1 MGLEQ
6 RLREGRLARGL
17 SQEQVAREL
26 GVTRQAVTKWEN
38 GASLPSSANLL
49 RLSALLEIP
58 LEELTGTPAKRED
71 PFRRWGELAV
81 LAAKVAAF
89 YAALSALS
97 AAAVHYLGWPGGAY
111 RFWEIYHMAWI
122 AAGCTLLASAL
133 GGRRFSRTLAVG
145 TALGLAAGFLIGA
158 YSIPRSPCGYD
169 DGWIGPLG
177 GWCAAVA
184 LGAVLEW
191 REKRPVLCWR
201 TAALVL
207 VLSLGIGL
215 PAWRGSVRFRRL
227 RGQEQGYL
235 AGSISGRAD
244 AKAGKPRDTGAD
256 RRGADLPEEYEISM
270 PEYHGFMLTWSAGYE
285 DGYAQKKKNDP

>member
-58 LEELTGTPAKRED
+58 LEELAGTPAKRED
-71 PFRRWGELAV
+71 PFRRARELAV
-81 LAAKVAAF
+81 LAAG
-89 YAALSALS
+89 S
-97 AAAVHYLGWPGGAY
+97 
-111 RFWEIYHMAWI
+111 
-122 AAGCTLLASAL
+122 
-133 GGRRFSRTLAVG
+133 
-145 TALGLAAGFLIGA
+145 LIGA

-169 DGWIGPLG
+169 YGWIGPLG
-177 GWCAAVA
+177 GWCAAAA

-191 REKRPVLCWR
+191 REKRPAWCRR
-201 TAALVL
+201 TAALAL

-256 RRGADLPEEYEISM
+256 RRGADLPEEYEIFM